1 MKNTFKALTAGIAAV
16 IASAAMVSTASAA
29 TYVDC
34 NGNIYNDGVND
45 GIVCYQDYD
54 GSIYAYQDDIYYY
67 SSHDFY
73 QYYTQYYYYPEI
85 SYDRYIYQS
94 GSYIG
99 EDAFYGSIYYDQYC
113 GYYAYNNGY
122 YLYLGWNFS
131 ITTHVGIDR
140 YGRNVFYN
148 NEIGYFVFSGNS
160 YISYGFDISNV
171 L

>member
-67 SSHDFY
+67 
-73 QYYTQYYYYPEI
+73 
-85 SYDRYIYQS
+85 IYQS
-94 GSYIG
+94 ASYIG